1 MQGRF
6 VLEQLR
12 YMLDFDAGFP
22 HVAVIPQHCIC
33 PFGDASKPDVC
44 VTQACDFH
52 GYVQVAPESV
62 RHVSFVVADRVEIP
76 FPRRS

>member
-1 MQGRF
+1 
-6 VLEQLR
+6 
-12 YMLDFDAGFP
+12 
-22 HVAVIPQHCIC
+22 
-33 PFGDASKPDVC
+33 VC